1 MEKKSTTE
9 IVKQE
14 LENVKTNDDSK
25 KKSIKN
31 FIKDNLK
38 LDIEDISTK
47 KLEFSLN
54 KLQSMGKDVQAVEL
68 VYNAIFS

>member
-38 LDIEDISTK
+38 LDTIE
-47 KLEFSLN
+47 
-54 KLQSMGKDVQAVEL
+54 
-68 VYNAIFS
+68 